1 MLAAPV
7 PPPDSTTSGYRVPWT
22 RKSTEVP
29 WLPAAAVISRAAR
42 SKARMNSRPM
52 ILRFSSGS
60 VTPARARRKVSA
72 ASTTLRS
79 TPVAA
84 TKSFSTCSA
93 SPVRNSP

>member
-22 RKSTEVP
+22 RKSAAVP
-29 WLPAAAVISRAAR
+29 WLPAAALISRAAR

-60 VTPARARRKVSA
+60 VTPASASRNVAA
-72 ASTTLRS
+72 ASTTFRS

-84 TKSFSTCSA
+84 TKSFSTWSA
-93 SPVRNSP
+93 SPRRSSP